1 MKIFRREFIIR
12 DFGENKWDETG
23 RGGARRSVAW
33 RGKREG
39 RRGLMIEEG
48 DLRREENKWRGE
60 KGEEKRRQQRTEDK
74 GRRGEQRRGEENRK
88 DLIF

>member
-1 MKIFRREFIIR
+1 
-12 DFGENKWDETG
+12 
-23 RGGARRSVAW
+23 
-33 RGKREG
+33 
-39 RRGLMIEEG
+39 MIEEG